1 MTAEPGASLEIQN
14 TGVGWRAIGWRKALS
29 WWLVALGT
37 GASVVSGGGESLILP
52 MIAAS
57 IGGMM
62 LTWYYAATWSNLW
75 SAPDVSALGTVR
87 VDGKALHVE
96 GAEKRFSIRLDRIA
110 SRTTW
115 QDRRGFVTHFRAKN
129 GDAITVVHERPEA
142 AQALLQAAGER
153 VHLDRLRLTSWVQRG
168 SGREALLGLALF
180 GCTTVLPMIL
190 IAGAVA
196 LISSQSGSA
205 GWWAFGA
212 LCTATVAAL
221 VYLADRAVAEPEL
234 VVGSDGLHLRGAVYR
249 RFVRFKDLDA
259 ASLDPHGVRLTFRGG
274 KTELLPMWRHGM
286 WSLPDD
292 PQEDA
297 EVRRGPLATELLHK
311 RARILERIQAG
322 IAAKG
327 QTLLGDA
334 QLALLD
340 RKGRPAAD
348 WRAAMDTLL
357 ARSEGGYREVRLDPD
372 ALARVAENPAQ
383 PPDRRI
389 GAALALSKVDDPHV
403 QQRLRFAVDTCA
415 DEKLRVSLER
425 ATRGEVLDEELASIE
440 AEAAAQSERAV
451 VAARPGR

>member
-1 MTAEPGASLEIQN
+1 MSLVTEEGRPTLQLENASL
-14 TGVGWRAIGWRKALS
+14 GWRSIGWRKAVS
-29 WWLVALGT
+29 WWLLALGAGAGVIGYPDSMVGPVAL
-37 GASVVSGGGESLILP
+37 
-52 MIAAS
+52 AS
-57 IGGMM
+57 IGGT
-62 LTWYYAATWSNLW
+62 LLPWYYAASWSNLW
-75 SAPDVSALGTVR
+75 SPPDVQAIGGVR
-87 VDGKALHVE
+87 VDEKSLSVE
-96 GAEKRFSIRLDRIA
+96 AHGKRFSILLDRIGT
-110 SRTTW
+110 RTAW
-115 QDRRGFVTHFRAKN
+115 QDRRGFITHFKAKN

-153 VHLDRLRLTSWVQRG
+153 VHLDRMRLTSWVQRG

-180 GCTTVLPMIL
+180 GCTTMLPVVL

-196 LISSQSGSA
+196 LMSAESSTI

-212 LCTATVAAL
+212 VATLMVAAL
-221 VYLADRAVAEPEL
+221 VYLLDRAVAEPEMTA
-234 VVGSDGLHLRGAVYR
+234 GADGLHLRGAVAR

-259 ASLDPHGVRLTFRGG
+259 ASLDPHGIRLAYRHG
-274 KTELLPMWRHGM
+274 KSELLGMWRHGM
-286 WSLPDD
+286 MTLPDNPEVD
-292 PQEDA
+292 QQE
-297 EVRRGPLATELLHK
+297 RHGPLATELLHK

-348 WRAAMDTLL
+348 WRSAMDALL

-389 GAALALSKVDDPHV
+389 GAALALSRVEDPHV
-403 QQRLRFAVDTCA
+403 QRRLRFAVETCV
-415 DEKLRVSLER
+415 DERLRVTLDR
-425 ATRGEVLDEELASIE
+425 ATRGEIVDEELALIE
-440 AEAAAQSERAV
+440 ADAAAQSERAG
-451 VAARPGR
+451 ARR